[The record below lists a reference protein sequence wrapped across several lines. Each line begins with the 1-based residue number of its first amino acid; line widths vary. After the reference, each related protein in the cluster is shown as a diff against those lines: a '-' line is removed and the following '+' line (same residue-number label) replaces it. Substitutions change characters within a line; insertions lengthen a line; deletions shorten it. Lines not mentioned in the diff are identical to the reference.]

1 MLCLDAIPKSQNILS
16 YASTLSLAI
25 VHKRW
30 ASSGGQGEHFV
41 KEAFCELLLYAV
53 LRSSRQTWGIGIMTL
68 SARDTPEGEIVT
80 DAENN
85 KQTVIAYYNM
95 AFNERK
101 PAEAAEKYGGPHYIQ
116 HNPQAPDGFEAFV
129 GFVEGFV
136 EQFPQ
141 MSLEIKRAVAEGDMV
156 VTHSLLKTSPE
167 DRGTAA
173 ADFFRLEDGKVVEHW
188 DVLQPVPESAANDH
202 PMF

>member
-1 MLCLDAIPKSQNILS
+1 MI
-16 YASTLSLAI
+16 ASERNTL
-25 VHKRW
+25 
-30 ASSGGQGEHFV
+30 
-41 KEAFCELLLYAV
+41 
-53 LRSSRQTWGIGIMTL
+53 
-68 SARDTPEGEIVT
+68 EGETVA

-85 KQTVIAYYNM
+85 KQTVLAYYNL

-101 PAEAAEKYGGPHYIQ
+101 PAEAAENYGGPHYIQ

-129 GFVEGFV
+129 QFVEGFA

>member
-1 MLCLDAIPKSQNILS
+1 MIAP
-16 YASTLSLAI
+16 
-25 VHKRW
+25 
-30 ASSGGQGEHFV
+30 E
-41 KEAFCELLLYAV
+41 
-53 LRSSRQTWGIGIMTL
+53 
-68 SARDTPEGEIVT
+68 RDTLEGGPVS

-95 AFNERK
+95 AFNDRK
-101 PAEAAEKYGGPHYIQ
+101 PAEAAQKYGGPHYIQ

-129 GFVEGFV
+129 EFVEGFAG
-136 EQFPQ
+136 QFPQ
-141 MSLEIKRAVAEGDMV
+141 MSLEIKRALPEGDMV

-173 ADFFRLEDGKVVEHW
+173 ADFFRLEEGKVVEHW
-188 DVLQPVPESAANDH
+188 DVLQPMPESSANDH

>member
-1 MLCLDAIPKSQNILS
+1 ML
-16 YASTLSLAI
+16 T
-25 VHKRW
+25 RE
-30 ASSGGQGEHFV
+30 SGTRRRGYMADPQ
-41 KEAFCELLLYAV
+41 K
-53 LRSSRQTWGIGIMTL
+53 
-68 SARDTPEGEIVT
+68 
-80 DAENN
+80 N
-85 KQTVIAYYNM
+85 KQTVLAYYNM

-101 PAEAAEKYGGPHYIQ
+101 PAEAAQKYGGPHYIQ
-116 HNPQAPDGFEAFV
+116 HNPQALDAFEAFIQ
-129 GFVEGFV
+129 FVEVFA

-141 MSLEIKRAVAEGDMV
+141 MSLEIKRAVAEDDLV

-173 ADFFRLEDGKVVEHW
+173 ADIFRLEEGKVVEHW

>member
-1 MLCLDAIPKSQNILS
+1 MADP
-16 YASTLSLAI
+16 
-25 VHKRW
+25 
-30 ASSGGQGEHFV
+30 
-41 KEAFCELLLYAV
+41 
-53 LRSSRQTWGIGIMTL
+53 QT
-68 SARDTPEGEIVT
+68 
-80 DAENN
+80 N
-85 KQTVIAYYNM
+85 KQTVLAYYNM

-101 PAEAAEKYGGPHYIQ
+101 PAEAAQKYGGPHYIQ
-116 HNPQAPDGFEAFV
+116 HNPQAPDGFDAFIQ
-129 GFVEGFV
+129 FVEGFA

-141 MSLEIKRAVAEGDMV
+141 LSLEIKRAVAEDDLV

-173 ADFFRLEDGKVVEHW
+173 ADIFRVEHW

>member
-1 MLCLDAIPKSQNILS
+1 MFASERDALE
-16 YASTLSLAI
+16 
-25 VHKRW
+25 
-30 ASSGGQGEHFV
+30 GGTV
-41 KEAFCELLLYAV
+41 
-53 LRSSRQTWGIGIMTL
+53 S
-68 SARDTPEGEIVT
+68 DT
-80 DAENN
+80 ENN

-101 PAEAAEKYGGPHYIQ
+101 PAEAAQKYGGDQYIQ

-129 GFVEGFV
+129 GFVESFV

-156 VTHSLLKTSPE
+156 VTHSLLKSSPE

>member
-1 MLCLDAIPKSQNILS
+1 MI
-16 YASTLSLAI
+16 
-25 VHKRW
+25 
-30 ASSGGQGEHFV
+30 
-41 KEAFCELLLYAV
+41 
-53 LRSSRQTWGIGIMTL
+53 L
-68 SARDTPEGEIVT
+68 SARDTLEGETVT

-95 AFNERK
+95 AFNDRK
-101 PAEAAEKYGGPHYIQ
+101 PAEAAEKCGGPHYIQ

-141 MSLEIKRAVAEGDMV
+141 MSLEIKRVVAEGDMV

-173 ADFFRLEDGKVVEHW
+173 AAWRTARSSNTGTFCSPYRRARPTTIPCSE
-188 DVLQPVPESAANDH
+188 
-202 PMF
+202 

>member
-1 MLCLDAIPKSQNILS
+1 V
-16 YASTLSLAI
+16 AS
-25 VHKRW
+25 
-30 ASSGGQGEHFV
+30 
-41 KEAFCELLLYAV
+41 C
-53 LRSSRQTWGIGIMTL
+53 SRQEEATRGGIV
-68 SARDTPEGEIVT
+68 ADPET
-80 DAENN
+80 N
-85 KQTVIAYYNM
+85 KQTVLDYYNM

-101 PAEAAEKYGGPHYIQ
+101 PAEAAQKYGGAHYIQ

-129 GFVEGFV
+129 QFVEGFV
-136 EQFPQ
+136 EQFPE

-156 VTHSLLKTSPE
+156 VTHSLIKTSPE

>member
-1 MLCLDAIPKSQNILS
+1 VEVEF
-16 YASTLSLAI
+16 Y
-25 VHKRW
+25 
-30 ASSGGQGEHFV
+30 
-41 KEAFCELLLYAV
+41 ELRVDGV
-53 LRSSRQTWGIGIMTL
+53 LRSSHQIWGTGIIIA
-68 SARDTPEGEIVT
+68 SEKGYARRRDRVV
-80 DAENN
+80 DAEKN

-101 PAEAAEKYGGPHYIQ
+101 PAEAAQKYGGPHYIQ
-116 HNPQAPDGFEAFV
+116 HNSQAPDGFEAFV

-156 VTHSLLKTSPE
+156 VTHSLLKNSPE

-188 DVLQPVPESAANDH
+188 DVLQPMPESAANDH

>member
-1 MLCLDAIPKSQNILS
+1 
-16 YASTLSLAI
+16 
-25 VHKRW
+25 
-30 ASSGGQGEHFV
+30 
-41 KEAFCELLLYAV
+41 
-53 LRSSRQTWGIGIMTL
+53 
-68 SARDTPEGEIVT
+68 
-80 DAENN
+80 
-85 KQTVIAYYNM
+85 M

-101 PAEAAEKYGGPHYIQ
+101 PAEAAQKYGGPHYIQ
-116 HNPQAPDGFEAFV
+116 HNPQALDAFEAFIQ
-129 GFVEGFV
+129 FVEVFA

-141 MSLEIKRAVAEGDMV
+141 MSLEIKRAVAEDDLV

-173 ADFFRLEDGKVVEHW
+173 ADIFRLEEGKVVEHW